1 MAQLKDTLVTGN
13 LQVTNTILSSS
24 LQSSIIRAPTTSNS
38 STYGAGEDGHVLQSN
53 GSSIFWGKLSTSN
66 IDGIDNYLLKTGG
79 NLTGPLISNS
89 RILSAGT
96 SGIYNESTNALFYFL
111 RGNTIDTTN
120 KMGAIFMY
128 TTTVNSVQVPDCFYF
143 RHYSYNSTT
152 NTPVESWEQ
161 YCLPQ
166 VAADRGTSKTYN
178 ILTDK
183 NTVTI
188 LQGGTGGTTPA
199 EARANLELGN
209 SKIFYGTCDTEAA
222 TDIKQVTCTDFTNND
237 LKVGAIIYV
246 TFTQEDTNTAA
257 VSSLKLKVNNS
268 EAKPIKYQSNASTSN
283 LPAVGYIRKNI
294 TYPFFY
300 DGTNW
305 VALLNYDSNTN
316 TLMRTYALNTTTEL
330 PLLAGSTSTGG
341 AWADYTSS
349 YKALYGVISNT
360 SGNRPTINPS
370 TGKIKVPGG
379 IEGNITG
386 TASNVTGIVAVTN
399 GGTGIATAP
408 TKGGIIYG
416 NSTTE
421 YGCTGAGTTGQL
433 LQSNGVNAPTWIDL
447 STKLQDYVQVYEFT
461 TQWTGA
467 SSLELGTGD
476 VFLPT
481 DTLIV
486 GPGSTSDTTVH
497 SAIISAQFE
506 FNLVLG
512 NDNEYHLYAQAMGTA
527 PSSGTTIPFVV
538 VRTRGLKQTI

>member
-38 STYGAGEDGHVLQSN
+38 STYGVGEDGHVLQSN
-53 GSSIFWGKLSTSN
+53 GSTIFWGKLSASN

-89 RILSAGT
+89 RILSAST

-128 TTTVNSVQVPDCFYF
+128 TTTVNSVQVPDRFYF

-209 SKIFYGTCDTEAA
+209 SKIFYGTCNTEAA
-222 TDIKQVTCTDFTNND
+222 TAIKEVTCTDFTNND
-237 LKVGAIIYV
+237 LKVGALIYV

-257 VSSLKLKVNNS
+257 VDSLKLKVNNS

-349 YKALYGVISNT
+349 YKALYGVISST

-386 TASNVTGIVAVTN
+386 TASNVTGTVAIGN
-399 GGTGIATAP
+399 GGTGTVAAP
-408 TKGGIIYG
+408 TPGGIIYG
-416 NSTTE
+416 SNATA
-421 YGCTGAGTTGQL
+421 YGCTSAGTTGQL
-433 LQSNGVNAPTWIDL
+433 LQSNGVNAPTWINL
-447 STKLQDYVQVYEFT
+447 STKLQDYIKAYSYSINWNTSNNYLTV
-461 TQWTGA
+461 
-467 SSLELGTGD
+467 S
-476 VFLPT
+476 
-481 DTLIV
+481 DTRDIFSTSDILII
-486 GPGSTSDTTVH
+486 GPGSTTNSTLHNT
-497 SAIISAQFE
+497 IINAQFE
-506 FNLVLG
+506 FEITTEDSHTYLKIT
-512 NDNEYHLYAQAMGTA
+512 AMGAT
-527 PSSGTTIPFVV
+527 PSLNSQIPVII
-538 VRTRGLKQTI
+538 LKCST